1 MPSDRDRIGLI
12 ILLLYIPY
20 YLYGLSKK
28 YISITNVFVKVQG
41 VREDV

>member
-20 YLYGLSKK
+20 YGLSKK